1 MMRKGLLILSLVLSS
16 SVAFADINMYG
27 PGGPHTAL
35 IEIAKKYTEKTGV
48 KVNVNFG
55 PQATWNDKAKS
66 DADIL
71 FGASEQSAL
80 AIADDHKNNFSIKN
94 IEPIFFRRA
103 IILTKKGNPKKI
115 KGLKDLANKDDV
127 KIIVTEGMGKSN
139 TSGTGVWED
148 ILGRTQNIELIR
160 KFRKNIV
167 LFTPNSGS
175 AKNAFLKDEADAWIT
190 WIDWAKSNPDF
201 GDVVEIEKDLV
212 IYRDMNVVAKNN
224 ASKETLDFIE
234 YLKTPEA
241 ANIAKQFGWT
251 K

>member
-1 MMRKGLLILSLVLSS
+1 MIKKLLLSLSIISS
-16 SVAFADINMYG
+16 IAFADVNLYG

-55 PQATWNDKAKS
+55 PQATWNDKAKK

-80 AIADDHKNNFSIKN
+80 AIADDHKENFSVLN
-94 IEPIFFRRA
+94 IEPLFFRRA
-103 IILTKKGNPKKI
+103 IILTKKGNPKNI
-115 KGLKDLANKDDV
+115 KGLRDLANKEVRVVVAD
-127 KIIVTEGMGKSN
+127 GMGKSN

-148 ILGRTQNIELIR
+148 MIGRTMNIGIIS

-167 LFTPNSGS
+167 LFTPSSGS
-175 AKNAFLKDEADAWIT
+175 ARNAFLKDEADAWIT
-190 WIDWAKSNPDF
+190 WIDWAMSNPDF
-201 GDVVEIEKDLV
+201 GTVVEIEKDLV
-212 IYRDMNVVAKNN
+212 IYRDMNIVLKNN
-224 ASKETLDFIE
+224 ASKEAKDFAE
-234 YLKTPEA
+234 YLKTQEA
-241 ANIAKQFGWT
+241 YNIAKKFGWT